1 MELIVD
7 REKLERLKQAMKEQG
22 KEKLHVL
29 ADFDKTMTRAFVN
42 GKKQET
48 VIAQIRVNGNYLTP
62 DYPARAHALFEKYR
76 PIEINPKLSREE
88 KSGYMMEWWT
98 SHAKLLA
105 ECGLSRDIMRKVA
118 MENPI
123 YYRGCALEI
132 IDFLHKEN
140 IPLIIMS
147 AGPGDMI
154 ADYLQKEGKLYRN
167 VHIIAYHYEFDK
179 SGKVTGI
186 KEPII
191 HSMNKHETVVK
202 NFPVF
207 KHIKDRKNII
217 LLGDSLEDVGMAEG
231 FNYDALIK
239 IGFLNENK
247 DELLPYY
254 QERYDV
260 ILADDADMEFVNGLL
275 HEVVGT

>member
-1 MELIVD
+1 
-7 REKLERLKQAMKEQG
+7 
-22 KEKLHVL
+22 
-29 ADFDKTMTRAFVN
+29 
-42 GKKQET
+42 
-48 VIAQIRVNGNYLTP
+48 
-62 DYPARAHALFEKYR
+62 
-76 PIEINPKLSREE
+76 
-88 KSGYMMEWWT
+88 MMEWWT

-231 FNYDALIK
+231 FDYDALIK

-254 QERYDV
+254 KERYDV
-260 ILADDADMEFVNGLL
+260 VLTDDADMEFVNGLL
-275 HEVVGT
+275 HEVVVS

>member
-1 MELIVD
+1 MEIIAD
-7 REKLERLKQAMKEQG
+7 REKLENLKQRIREG
-22 KEKLHVL
+22 GSEKLHVL
-29 ADFDKTMTRAFVN
+29 ADFDKTLTKAFVN

-48 VIAQIRVNGNYLTP
+48 VIAQIRVHGSYLTP
-62 DYPARAHALFEKYR
+62 DYPARAHALYEKYH

-88 KSGYMMEWWT
+88 KSRHMMEWWT

-105 ECGLSRDIMRKVA
+105 ECGLSRDIMKKVA
-118 MENPI
+118 MENPL
-123 YYRGCALEI
+123 YYRDGALEM

-154 ADYLQKEGKLYRN
+154 ADYLQKEGKLYNN
-167 VHIIAYHYEFDK
+167 VHIIAYQYKFDK

-202 NFPVF
+202 DFPVF

-231 FNYDALIK
+231 FDYDALIR

-254 QERYDV
+254 KERYDV
-260 ILADDADMEFVNGLL
+260 ILADDADMGFVNQLL
-275 HEVVGT
+275 KEVVGT